1 MKKISMIAA
10 ALVTSVAFLAP
21 GAASAGCLKGAAVGG
36 AGGHFLGHHALLG
49 AAAGCAIGHHHHKV
63 KLRHARSY

>member
-1 MKKISMIAA
+1 MKKISVIAA

-21 GAASAGCLKGAAVGG
+21 GAASAGCLKGAAVG
-36 AGGHFLGHHALLG
+36 AVGGHFLHHHGLIG

-63 KLRHARSY
+63 KMAKRY